1 MKTSLSNIHRTKKKE
16 AFRALQGNVVVFIH
30 QMNKRVR
37 VLGGIKHS
45 LSDRA
50 EGKLPGRMKSES
62 QSRVRRKYEQYSIFH
77 FFMKN
82 IKKTS

>member
-1 MKTSLSNIHRTKKKE
+1 
-16 AFRALQGNVVVFIH
+16 
-30 QMNKRVR
+30 MNKRVR

-50 EGKLPGRMKSES
+50 EGKLPGRMKSEKS
-62 QSRVRRKYEQYSIFH
+62 QSHVRRKYEQYSIFH

>member
-50 EGKLPGRMKSES
+50 EGIARSDEVRKSES
-62 QSRVRRKYEQYSIFH
+62 CQKKIRTIFH
-77 FFMKN
+77 LPFFHEKY
-82 IKKTS
+82 

>member
-1 MKTSLSNIHRTKKKE
+1 
-16 AFRALQGNVVVFIH
+16 
-30 QMNKRVR
+30 MNKRVR

-62 QSRVRRKYEQYSIFH
+62 QSHVRRKYEQYSIFH